1 LDDAKEIIQESIL
14 LPLLIPEYF
23 TGIRK
28 PLRGVLLYGPPGTG
42 KTMLA
47 KAVATYGKTTFF
59 NVNPSTLA
67 GTWAGEFEKLVRYL
81 FELARFYAPS
91 TIFLDEIDAIG
102 SRRSSKESDW
112 VRKIKTELY
121 IQMDGISKDIGSPQ
135 GNDVAMS
142 IIVIGATNRPWDL
155 DEALLRRLERRICN
169 LKLNFRHS
177 ASQSP
182 GKKGTVL
189 YEFKIRKAL
198 AEYQLGQD
206 YRNHRRLL
214 RG

>member
-91 TIFLDEIDAIG
+91 TIFLDEIDVDHPKSRIG
-102 SRRSSKESDW
+102 CERSKQNFTFKW
-112 VRKIKTELY
+112 
-121 IQMDGISKDIGSPQ
+121 MGSLRTLE
-135 GNDVAMS
+135 VLKAMM
-142 IIVIGATNRPWDL
+142 
-155 DEALLRRLERRICN
+155 
-169 LKLNFRHS
+169 
-177 ASQSP
+177 SQCQSS
-182 GKKGTVL
+182 L
-189 YEFKIRKAL
+189 
-198 AEYQLGQD
+198 
-206 YRNHRRLL
+206 
-214 RG
+214 